1 MIISHPL
8 LRHVKQWFGPF
19 RGTDSLVPEG
29 VTISTGMRR
38 RKAYYAVITIL
49 CTERNKTINVPF
61 LTVMF
66 SMFQRKWGDHLEP
79 RSCSD
84 YDSLCSR
91 PECRSF
97 DSLTAQK
104 TNASFCCL
112 RPAMISHND
121 GFESTGGAVCD
132 IWAHWLTVSILLFL
146 VISPVPLT
154 HTCKHTHTLAT
165 CQGSINA
172 LPILLFCSFFLW
184 PSLMVCHLIS
194 LHHLV
199 GPRIPIV
206 PFCGAG
212 R

>member
-1 MIISHPL
+1 MQFFLLYLGFMIISHPL

-104 TNASFCCL
+104 TNASF
-112 RPAMISHND
+112 S
-121 GFESTGGAVCD
+121 VCD
-132 IWAHWLTVSILLFL
+132 QLWFHIMTASSPLAEPC
-146 VISPVPLT
+146 VIY
-154 HTCKHTHTLAT
+154 
-165 CQGSINA
+165 G
-172 LPILLFCSFFLW
+172 
-184 PSLMVCHLIS
+184 LID
-194 LHHLV
+194 LQ
-199 GPRIPIV
+199 
-206 PFCGAG
+206 
-212 R
+212 